1 MPAQQGL
8 NLRLKCQINVDLYGS
23 LKKNDDTGVDGENTI
38 VLIVVNCYYRLLV
51 ASWNN
56 THKTR
61 MIKKTSLDPINLNIF
76 LYNVFIM
83 IIK

>member
-23 LKKNDDTGVDGENTI
+23 LKKNDDTSVDGENTI
-38 VLIVVNCYYRLLV
+38 VLIVVDCYYRLLV

-61 MIKKTSLDPINLNIF
+61 MIKNFFGSH
-76 LYNVFIM
+76 
-83 IIK
+83 